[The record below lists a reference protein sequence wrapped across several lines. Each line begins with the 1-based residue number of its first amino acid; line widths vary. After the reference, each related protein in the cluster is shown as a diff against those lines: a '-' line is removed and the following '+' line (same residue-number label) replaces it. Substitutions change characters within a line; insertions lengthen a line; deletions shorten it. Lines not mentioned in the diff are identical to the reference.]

1 LRFFEYFSGYKTF
14 SRNFLELFSHLKY
27 FPKIIKKS
35 IPSFSAQQP
44 KSSPL
49 IPLAS
54 PASPLQAAQLLLV
67 AQHPEVHFCSLDSC
81 ARSLLLLYP
90 QTLQLPQ
97 QAQSPTAN
105 LIQSTAPAI
114 RPRKPTRAQVP
125 NSSSVHGGHGL
136 RRPPPLPR
144 RPCRARQANLA
155 PRALAAAFR
164 LCSASPLPLFTT
176 ASHRRRPLLESAQG
190 STKGRCPTMNTAIL
204 SSSSSTPSCH
214 QKSTKVTS
222 VLGGPRRTANA
233 ILSDSGRPSTPL
245 PSVSHELP
253 SISSTSRAAR
263 PNPRWP
269 GPLAI
274 GADRAPLHPDLKE
287 EEGHLLFRPP
297 CFPLIPRSKSC
308 V

>member
-1 LRFFEYFSGYKTF
+1 
-14 SRNFLELFSHLKY
+14 LK
-27 FPKIIKKS
+27 PI
-35 IPSFSAQQP
+35 
-44 KSSPL
+44 
-49 IPLAS
+49 
-54 PASPLQAAQLLLV
+54 
-67 AQHPEVHFCSLDSC
+67 
-81 ARSLLLLYP
+81 
-90 QTLQLPQ
+90 
-97 QAQSPTAN
+97 
-105 LIQSTAPAI
+105 
-114 RPRKPTRAQVP
+114 RAQVP
-125 NSSSVHGGHGL
+125 NSSSVHGRHGL
-136 RRPPPLPR
+136 RRLPPLPR
-144 RPCRARQANLA
+144 RSCRARQANLVPYIVA
-155 PRALAAAFR
+155 PAELPCALAAAFR